1 MKRIFVSI
9 VLAIALMQSSS
20 MNAFADENNCDVG
33 SLPPTFDYLNP
44 PADPTK
50 SIPGSIPLGDL
61 TTKVDTPDFG
71 IFNLSTKLTDPN
83 SITTYFFFYSNDG
96 GKNWYCERS
105 YGTFVTVELTPN
117 KDYVAIVVASTQG
130 KKGLSNIASFST
142 KKKNVQLCAPAD
154 SVFNAAFDSNL
165 KRFSLVVKT
174 GSQLDINQS
183 LLRYKIE
190 VSTDN
195 WKTKGVYRDLLT
207 LKYSVYVKPIKEN
220 VVHQYRLLPQL
231 DDPML
236 VTLKGQLV
244 DKYVSTGCKL
254 LSTSATPIDNRS
266 DCEKNPGLEK
276 CEITF
281 APGENAGTET
291 PDPINAS
298 PSPVAPKTTLT
309 CIKGKL
315 TKKVTAVK
323 PLCPTGYKKK

>member
-1 MKRIFVSI
+1 MKRVFVSI

-20 MNAFADENNCDVG
+20 LNAFADENNCDVG

-50 SIPGSIPLGDL
+50 SIPGSISLGKL
-61 TTKVDTPDFG
+61 TARAETADFG
-71 IFNLSTKLTDPN
+71 SFSLSKELKDPN
-83 SITTYFFFYSNDG
+83 SITTYFYFYSNDG
-96 GKNWYCERS
+96 GKNWFCERS
-105 YGTFVTVELTPN
+105 YATIATVELTPN
-117 KDYVAIVVASTQG
+117 KDYLAIVVASTQSG
-130 KKGLSNIASFST
+130 KGVSNVASFTT
-142 KKKNVQLCAPAD
+142 KKKNKQLCAPAD
-154 SVFNAAFDSNL
+154 SKFNAAFDGNL
-165 KRFSLVVKT
+165 KRFSLEIKT
-174 GSQLDINQS
+174 SSQLDFNQS
-183 LLRYKIE
+183 LIKYKIE

-195 WKTKGVYRDLLT
+195 WKTKGIYRDLLS
-207 LKYSVYVKPIKEN
+207 LNSSIYVKPIKEN
-220 VVHQYRLLPQL
+220 VVHQYRLLPQM

-236 VTLKGQLV
+236 VTLTDPLV

-254 LSTSATPIDNRS
+254 LSTSASPIDNRS

-291 PDPINAS
+291 LDPINAS